1 MPRTLT
7 AFYDSREHAEQA
19 RKQLLDAG
27 IKKEDIDISA
37 ETGEQTASGRG
48 GGFIESVKHF
58 FMPEEDR
65 RAYAQSMAG
74 GGAVLMVRVPE
85 GQEERIIHILDQSGA
100 VDFDERQRALA
111 QQGDQRRPQR
121 GGQAASE
128 NDEVAVPVAEERLR
142 VGKRE
147 VDRGT
152 VRVRSYVTEHPVTE
166 EVQLRDE
173 HVNVERRPVGD
184 RVTGSPEGIFE
195 ERTFEVS
202 ERGEEP
208 VVGKETVVTEEVR
221 VTKEADERTEKIE
234 DTVRRTDVEVDDERR
249 RRGERGS
256 DDAQPRPPR

>member
-7 AFYDSREHAEQA
+7 AFYDRREQA
-19 RKQLLDAG
+19 EKVASQLVDAG

-37 ETGEQTASGRG
+37 ETGGETGTERRG
-48 GGFIESVKHF
+48 GFVESVKHF

-65 RAYAQSMAG
+65 HAYAQGVAG

-85 GQEERIIHILDQSGA
+85 GHEERVIRILDESGA

-111 QQGDQRRPQR
+111 LQAGQGRPQMGR
-121 GGQAASE
+121 QAVSE
-128 NDEVAVPVAEERLR
+128 NDEVAVPIAEERLR

-173 HVNVERRPVGD
+173 HVDVERRPVGE

-221 VTKEADERTEKIE
+221 VTKEADDRTEKIE
-234 DTVRRTDVEVDDERR
+234 DTVRRTDVDVEDER
-249 RRGERGS
+249 RRGERRS
-256 DDAQPRPPR
+256 DDGQPPPR